1 MLPNVGLAISRLRA
15 PRESHV
21 AKAPSRA
28 ALAAALNPPASGRV
42 RRGIRQIVSLLAVT
56 PLVSLVVV
64 VPGNMTTFQSFLG
77 QQAV

>member
-1 MLPNVGLAISRLRA
+1 MWDLQYRVFVRRGSR
-15 PRESHV
+15 V

-28 ALAAALNPPASGRV
+28 AFAAALNPPASGRV
-42 RRGIRQIVSLLAVT
+42 RRGIPQIVFLLAVT